1 MSKNVG
7 MKIKVQQDKREE
19 QKHVRDN
26 QRTKEKWRNI
36 KKWKTAHE
44 KEKKK
49 KIELLEL
56 IYRGSKAMEL

>member
-19 QKHVRDN
+19 QNYVKDN

-44 KEKKK
+44 KEKKRK
-49 KIELLEL
+49 LSCLN
-56 IYRGSKAMEL
+56 